1 MRICIAG
8 VGAVGS
14 VVAAYLLESR
24 KHEVS
29 VLARGEQLAAI
40 RANGLRVDSRGR
52 TLLGHPKAS
61 DNPKDLGLQDAI
73 IVATKGYS
81 VPSLAPV
88 LKPLIG
94 PGTLIVAAQNG
105 IPWWYFFGVGG
116 TENDTPFETVDPGAV
131 VWRTLGPENAIGCV
145 VTIPAERC
153 APGVVHHSGSLKL
166 IMGAPKSGMH
176 GNTLGAL
183 AAALNESGIET
194 AVTDEIRYA
203 TWAKLQT
210 QVGTAPIGVL
220 TGGNNGQVADARE
233 LDGLKARVSAEC
245 VAIANAWN
253 VPLAATITRASA
265 TNPSHKAS
273 ILQDF
278 EAGRPIELDAIV
290 GAVLEL
296 ARRRNVP
303 APMIDALWG
312 LTKLRVKTR
321 DSAGAPAAH

>member
-14 VVAAYLLESR
+14 VIAAYLLESG

-40 RANGLRVDSRGR
+40 RAHGLRVESRGR
-52 TLLGHPKAS
+52 TLVSHPKAS
-61 DNPKDLGLQDAI
+61 DRASELGPQDVV
-73 IVATKGYS
+73 IVTTKGYS
-81 VPSLAPV
+81 VPTLAPA
-88 LKPLIG
+88 LKPMIG
-94 PGTLIVAAQNG
+94 PGTLIVAGQNG

-116 TENDTPFETVDPGAV
+116 AENDTPFETVDPDGI
-131 VWRTLGPENAIGCV
+131 VWRTLGPENAVGCV
-145 VTIPAERC
+145 VTIPAERT

-166 IMGAPKSGMH
+166 IMGAPKAGMH
-176 GNTLGAL
+176 GNSLGAL

-194 AVTDEIRYA
+194 AVTDDIRHA

-253 VPLAATITRASA
+253 VPLTATITRASA

-321 DSAGAPAAH
+321 NSASHPTPH